1 MPSGSLWDFLDQM
14 RCQGGRWTWERPNQ
28 IPHSD
33 QSRSLFCC
41 MMDSHVLIPPLSR
54 ALTPLPPGTSSLKR
68 HIPNKDFP
76 PHFWFTTTL
85 MFDGYY
91 RRLFIQQCLNSV
103 GVSLFDLTWHL
114 SQELLKNRFNRFNV
128 IIFFAEFGMDV
139 LACPVA
145 WHDGRCRMNVRACF
159 TLQCKVSSLNVLTK
173 TKYVLMS
180 QADWVVHLLVD
191 GINILLVEKS
201 KSVLIFQLI

>member
-54 ALTPLPPGTSSLKR
+54 ALIPLPPGTSCLKR

-76 PHFWFTTTL
+76 LHFWFTTTL
-85 MFDGYY
+85 MFDGHY
-91 RRLFIQQCLNSV
+91 RRLFIQQCFNSV
-103 GVSLFDLTWHL
+103 VDQSIWSNLTFKSRTLKNIEDLTL
-114 SQELLKNRFNRFNV
+114 FKFLLNLAWMCLHV
-128 IIFFAEFGMDV
+128 LLHGMMADVVCEIF
-139 LACPVA
+139 
-145 WHDGRCRMNVRACF
+145 
-159 TLQCKVSSLNVLTK
+159 S
-173 TKYVLMS
+173 
-180 QADWVVHLLVD
+180 VD
-191 GINILLVEKS
+191 GINILLVEK
-201 KSVLIFQLI
+201 KQKCANI